1 MKSDRQLA
9 EEMVAAV
16 FEVEAQIWNKAVDS
30 CIQIMLTRW
39 DDYNVIAEMK
49 KLKR

>member
-16 FEVEAQIWNKAVDS
+16 FEVEAQIWNAAIDACLKT
-30 CIQIMLTRW
+30 MKTRH
-39 DDYNVIAEMK
+39 DDYNLLDAVL
-49 KLKR
+49 KLKK